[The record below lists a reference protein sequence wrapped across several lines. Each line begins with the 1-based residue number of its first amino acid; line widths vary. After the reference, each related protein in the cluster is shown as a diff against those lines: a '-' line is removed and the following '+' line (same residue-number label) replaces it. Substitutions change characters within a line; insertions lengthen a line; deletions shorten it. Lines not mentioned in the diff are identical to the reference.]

1 MAEAEGLQDDGE
13 VEGGG
18 WRQEAIAATAGA
30 VAGVPSV
37 DTWVATQFT
46 ELVQRLAVAT
56 VAVRT
61 VGKEFVL
68 GSYHLDLSAGGS
80 TGTAI
85 LVGSQG
91 HGGRHLLAI
100 FVVELVVAL
109 IALNAS
115 DA

>member
-30 VAGVPSV
+30 VAGVPGA
-37 DTWVATQFT
+37 DTWVTTQFM
-46 ELVQRLAVAT
+46 ELVRRLVVAT
-56 VAVRT
+56 VAVST

-68 GSYHLDLSAGGS
+68 GSYHLDLS

-85 LVGSQG
+85 LVESQG

-109 IALNAS
+109 IALDAS